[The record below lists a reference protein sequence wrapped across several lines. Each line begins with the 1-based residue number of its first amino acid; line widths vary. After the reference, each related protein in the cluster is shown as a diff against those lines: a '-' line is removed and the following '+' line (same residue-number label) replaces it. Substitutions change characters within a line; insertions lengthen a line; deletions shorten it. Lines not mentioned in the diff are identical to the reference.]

1 MSRTTVLILA
11 VVSAIF
17 LFVALIVVI
26 GSAREKARQAGPSA
40 PPTRRWRARC
50 WSGTRSPGWR

>member
-17 LFVALIVVI
+17 LFFALIV
-26 GSAREKARQAGPSA
+26 G
-40 PPTRRWRARC
+40 
-50 WSGTRSPGWR
+50 SGTRSPESC